1 MKEDGTPYKVFTP
14 YYRKGCLQNS
24 PEPRIPLEVP
34 KNIKFLKHEELRL
47 EELELLPKKNWYK
60 NFKDDWSP
68 GENGAREKLNQFLQ
82 ARFPMLVEKII
93 LKNLAKFKEKSE

>member
-14 YYRKGCLQNS
+14 FTGRMFQNS

-47 EELELLPKKNWYK
+47 KN
-60 NFKDDWSP
+60 
-68 GENGAREKLNQFLQ
+68 
-82 ARFPMLVEKII
+82 
-93 LKNLAKFKEKSE
+93 